1 SFKHA
6 LVQEVAYE
14 NLLKSRRQVLHQ
26 RIAQTLRDRFQTLA
40 EVQPEVVAHHFTQ
53 AGLNEPA
60 IEWWIKAGERAV
72 KRSAH
77 NEAVAHLEKAI
88 NPIQGLADWSAQAPP
103 PLRPAT
109 P

>member
-26 RIAQTLRDRFQTLA
+26 RIAQTLRDRFPTMV
-40 EVQPEVVAHHFTQ
+40 EIQPEVVAHHFTQ
-53 AGLNEPA
+53 AGLSEPA

-72 KRSAH
+72 DPSA
-77 NEAVAHLEKAI
+77 NNQAIAPLEKAI
-88 NPIQGLADWSAQAPP
+88 NLAQGLADGPTQRLP
-103 PLRPAT
+103 
-109 P
+109 